1 MPKRRKR
8 QQVPEWL
15 KLDNAA
21 KIYPAVKSRKW
32 TALYRLSVTLTDDVD
47 EAVLAKALDST
58 VKRIPFFA
66 YRLRRGFFWFYLDR
80 QTDHPV
86 PEPDVAN
93 PLVRMQ
99 ISRENPFLFRIRVW
113 QKRIAIEI
121 FHALTDGTGGL
132 VFLMTMTAE
141 YLRLKHGVTV
151 DPSPYILNTRDNP
164 QPEEMEDAFLTYARQ
179 ARRARGESKAY
190 PLRGTRGDPAYLR
203 VITGRLPTQKLYD
216 KAKEYGATV
225 NVFLASLLLQALYAI
240 AKEDPARRRRKW
252 PVKLS
257 MPVNLRRYYP
267 SRTLRNFSS
276 YVNAPI
282 YTEYGEY
289 TLEHIINQVRCFSG
303 MEMAEQMLN
312 ARFSANVAAEQNK
325 LLRAAPLALKS
336 LVLRFM
342 YWLTG
347 ERYFTSTLSNL
358 GVVVLPD
365 NIKGYVE
372 ELSLIL
378 GPGKSNAASCGC
390 VSFGGQTVISFSAAI
405 QETEFERRFF
415 TSLIKLG
422 IPVHISSNQRG
433 NTWPIASAAE

>member
-8 QQVPEWL
+8 QQGPEWL

-141 YLRLKHGVTV
+141 
-151 DPSPYILNTRDNP
+151 
-164 QPEEMEDAFLTYARQ
+164 
-179 ARRARGESKAY
+179 
-190 PLRGTRGDPAYLR
+190 
-203 VITGRLPTQKLYD
+203 
-216 KAKEYGATV
+216 
-225 NVFLASLLLQALYAI
+225 
-240 AKEDPARRRRKW
+240 
-252 PVKLS
+252 
-257 MPVNLRRYYP
+257 
-267 SRTLRNFSS
+267 
-276 YVNAPI
+276 
-282 YTEYGEY
+282 
-289 TLEHIINQVRCFSG
+289 
-303 MEMAEQMLN
+303 
-312 ARFSANVAAEQNK
+312 
-325 LLRAAPLALKS
+325 
-336 LVLRFM
+336 
-342 YWLTG
+342 
-347 ERYFTSTLSNL
+347 
-358 GVVVLPD
+358 
-365 NIKGYVE
+365 
-372 ELSLIL
+372 
-378 GPGKSNAASCGC
+378 
-390 VSFGGQTVISFSAAI
+390 
-405 QETEFERRFF
+405 
-415 TSLIKLG
+415 
-422 IPVHISSNQRG
+422 
-433 NTWPIASAAE
+433 

>member
-1 MPKRRKR
+1 MSKRSKR
-8 QQVPEWL
+8 TPGPEWL

-21 KIYPAVKSRKW
+21 KIYPAVRSRKW
-32 TALYRLSVTLTDDVD
+32 TALYRLSVTLTDVVD
-47 EAVLAKALDST
+47 EAVLAKALENT
-58 VKRIPFFA
+58 VRRIPFFA

-80 QTDHPV
+80 QPV
-86 PEPDVAN
+86 MPTPEPDVVN

-113 QKRIAIEI
+113 NKRIAIEI

-141 YLRLKHGVTV
+141 YLRLKYGTV
-151 DPSPYILNTRDNP
+151 CGPSPYILDTREKP
-164 QPEEMEDAFLTYARQ
+164 QAEETEDSFLKYARK
-179 ARRARGESKAY
+179 ARRARTESRAY
-190 PLRGTRGDPAYLR
+190 RLRGTPGDPAHLR
-203 VITGRLPTQKLYD
+203 VITGRLPTQALYN
-216 KAKEYGATV
+216 KAKEHGVTV
-225 NVFLASLLLQALYAI
+225 NVFLASLLLKALYEI
-240 AKEDPARRRRKW
+240 AREDPSRRRRQL

-282 YTEYGEY
+282 YAEYGEY
-289 TLEHIINQVRCFSG
+289 TLEHIINQVKCFAG
-303 MEMAEQMLN
+303 MEMSEQLLN

-325 LLRAAPLALKS
+325 LLRGAPLFLKT

-358 GVVVLPD
+358 GVVALPD
-365 NIKGYVE
+365 GMTKHIE
-372 ELSLIL
+372 ELNLIL

-390 VSFGGQTVISFSAAI
+390 VSFGGQTMISFSATI
-405 QETEFERRFF
+405 QEAEFERRFF
-415 TSLIKLG
+415 TSLVKLG
-422 IPVHISSNQRG
+422 IPVRIESNQRG